1 MELPILGLP
10 HLGEHFPT
18 FLATQPV
25 YLLPIPGFRSLHQVI
40 DIRLT
45 RSVANIF
52 QLDALFPACGSIPRI
67 ERLLR
72 PENGKKEAP
81 VIRVL
86 WTTWTLDKPS
96 RQSPADP
103 RRQRGHLGMS
113 LDTQNSRA
121 PSRPRAE
128 TSRIVAQKR
137 ISPPI
142 CRLRAGTRT
151 SRKRKTAGKLV
162 KIHRSTARHLA
173 AFYPALLIGRP
184 SAVTTAGP
192 GGREADGNGTG

>member
-86 WTTWTLDKPS
+86 WTTWTTGQAL
-96 RQSPADP
+96 SP
-103 RRQRGHLGMS
+103 
-113 LDTQNSRA
+113 
-121 PSRPRAE
+121 
-128 TSRIVAQKR
+128 VAR
-137 ISPPI
+137 
-142 CRLRAGTRT
+142 
-151 SRKRKTAGKLV
+151 
-162 KIHRSTARHLA
+162 RST
-173 AFYPALLIGRP
+173 
-184 SAVTTAGP
+184 STEGP
-192 GGREADGNGTG
+192 PGDVA